1 MRPTY
6 ALVPV
11 VIFSCLSCAAWA
23 PLGRATSPP
32 ALATEARTYAPEVE
46 DLAREFERYQT
57 RLAHHEVRAV
67 AATVLECA
75 ELHGLERD
83 LLLGVIRI
91 ESAFN
96 NFARS
101 DKGALGLMQVLPST
115 GEQVARDLGIEW
127 NGPRTLFDPVANVRI
142 GSAYLA
148 WLLARYGSV
157 DRALA
162 AYNYGPGAID
172 RRIAGG
178 RPVPVEYASNVL
190 SAAESRWR
198 P

>member
-1 MRPTY
+1 MRST
-6 ALVPV
+6 AASRLIPV
-11 VIFSCLSCAAWA
+11 VLLCCLSCAAVA
-23 PLGRATSPP
+23 PLRLPP
-32 ALATEARTYAPEVE
+32 ARAAEVAPIPPEVAA
-46 DLAREFERYQT
+46 LAREIGGYQT
-57 RLAHHEVRAV
+57 RLSEPELRDV
-67 AATVLECA
+67 ARTLLECA

-83 LLLGVIRI
+83 LLLGVIRV

-101 DKGALGLMQVLPST
+101 DKGALGLMQVLPTT
-115 GEQVARDLGIEW
+115 GEAVARELGIAW
-127 NGPRTLFDPVANVRI
+127 DGPRTLFDPVANVRI

-148 WLLARYGSV
+148 WLYARYGDL

-172 RRIAGG
+172 RRLSGG
-178 RPVPVEYASNVL
+178 QPVPVEYASNVIT
-190 SAAESRWR
+190 ASRSGWR